1 MSDAVDIIH
10 AKMQQ
15 AIELKKERMN
25 REFSDEL
32 DTNFNFR
39 CNSELKD
46 EFKRLC
52 KVSQTSPSSVLKVY
66 MLNCIRA
73 QKIV

>member
-1 MSDAVDIIH
+1 MTDLVQFLDKAVELRKARMS
-10 AKMQQ
+10 
-15 AIELKKERMN
+15 

-39 CNSELKD
+39 CNSELKE

-52 KVSQTSPSSVLKVY
+52 KASQTSPSSVLKVY